1 MRRIDIELELAT
13 NEIELRQAIEENQ
26 MIRAFEL
33 KLARDLLQGELIEA
47 LKNEIET
54 TRKVGQ
60 YNEKTNNAIFN

>member
-54 TRKVGQ
+54 TRKVG
-60 YNEKTNNAIFN
+60 

>member
-13 NEIELRQAIEENQ
+13 NEIELRQAIDENQ

-54 TRKVGQ
+54 TRKVG
-60 YNEKTNNAIFN
+60 

>member
-13 NEIELRQAIEENQ
+13 NEIELRQAIEDNQ

-47 LKNEIET
+47 LKSEIEN
-54 TRKVGQ
+54 TRKVG
-60 YNEKTNNAIFN
+60 